1 MKNWSWEEEDARRFW
16 GLTVREEEEGIAE
29 KESEGAKGGR
39 TSDIDEDGNAGKEE
53 KLYSVYTS
61 CSRS

>member
-1 MKNWSWEEEDARRFW
+1 MKDEAEGVKNWSWEEDDARRFW

-39 TSDIDEDGNAGKEE
+39 TSDIARG
-53 KLYSVYTS
+53 
-61 CSRS
+61 R